1 MAPDLAAYI
10 IISLGQKKKY
20 LDLVFSFISSVDSEI
35 KKINETRIYINL
47 KHVRQLSTLKE
58 KDYKSILK
66 QKVLFNFGLKLSR
79 YETNNFDL
87 LYFRG
92 LYKES

>member
-1 MAPDLAAYI
+1 MAPDLALYI
-10 IISLGQKKKY
+10 IISLGQRKKY

-47 KHVRQLSTLKE
+47 EHVRQLSTLKE

-66 QKVLFNFGLKLSR
+66 QKVFSI
-79 YETNNFDL
+79 
-87 LYFRG
+87 
-92 LYKES
+92 SI